1 MMKIIR
7 RWLDN
12 NKIDYKIR
20 GDIIIN
26 YLAEPVKIEM
36 NVVHKSYLVFYK
48 GALFFE
54 STNQKEVIE
63 AVKELL
69 LGTVTK

>member
-12 NKIDYKIR
+12 NNVDYRIKK
-20 GDIIIN
+20 DIIIN
-26 YLAEPVKIEM
+26 HLTEPIRIEM
-36 NVVHKSYLVFYK
+36 DVIYKTYLVFYRNE
-48 GALFFE
+48 LVFE

-69 LGTVTK
+69 KK